1 MLHSSLGF
9 HTMTLSLTLEAG
21 KIQPLIR
28 HFRKY
33 SRDTGL
39 IQIYRI
45 GERKKLFEYNPTPK
59 FEYVLP
65 THIKVKYHGED
76 RGIAW
81 SICSNNRN
89 MDFQAYMVEVTINP
103 KILAGI
109 HDYIT
114 AATYEDM
121 DAAITNFNLEARKI
135 SPILETFDCYS
146 LKRVDYCINFCL
158 DELID
163 GISPEQIMNLIRR
176 STIPPHFKEWTTYDP
191 VSHRKKSRPGS
202 FYLIN
207 SSVNINCYSKYMQ
220 LMERSQENIEKGYPP
235 IPQKT
240 LDASK
245 NIIRFEVQCKYHKM
259 YKLSKKAE
267 ESGNHDKNKYKRL
280 LSHETCNEVINCYYK
295 KTIGRSDW
303 YTLADAVRMVKFCNY
318 NSQKEKR
325 LIDALNIV
333 NQLRSVARAKE
344 CYHGQDLDTFKRTL
358 NDLSSMNINPVT
370 IPKEWGYRHIPNL
383 LYIYY
388 DKKQKEEMQ
397 KQWMEE
403 FLNRGYGSCIKEFEC
418 LSV

>member
-1 MLHSSLGF
+1 MLRSSLGF
-9 HTMTLSLTLEAG
+9 HTMTLSLLMETRTVRS
-21 KIQPLIR
+21 LIR
-28 HFRKY
+28 DFRKY

-39 IQIYRI
+39 VQIYRDGKNKI
-45 GERKKLFEYNPTPK
+45 FIRY
-59 FEYVLP
+59 Y
-65 THIKVKYHGED
+65 IED
-76 RGIAW
+76 KGIVW
-81 SICSNNRN
+81 SIRSNNWDIN
-89 MDFQAYMVEVTINP
+89 FQSYMVEATINP

-121 DAAITNFNLEARKI
+121 DAAITNFDLEAKRI

-146 LKRVDYCINFCL
+146 LKRVDYCINFCI
-158 DELID
+158 DELIA
-163 GISPEQIMNLIRR
+163 GISPEQAMNLIRR
-176 STIPPHFKEWTTYDP
+176 SDIPSRFKEWTIYDP

-207 SSVNINCYSKYMQ
+207 PSVNINCYSKYMQ
-220 LMERSQENIEKGYPP
+220 MMERSQENREKGYPP
-235 IPQKT
+235 IPQET

-259 YKLSKKAE
+259 YILSKRAE
-267 ESGNHDKNKYKRL
+267 ESGNYDKNKYKSL
-280 LSHETCNEVINCYYK
+280 LSHETCNEVINYYYK
-295 KTIGRSDW
+295 KTIGRSGW
-303 YTLADAVRMVKFCNY
+303 YTLADAVRMVKSCNY

-325 LIDALNIV
+325 LIDALNII

-344 CYHGQDLDTFKRTL
+344 CYHGQGLETFKRTL
-358 NDLSSMNINPVT
+358 NDLSSINVNPVT

-383 LYIYY
+383 LYTYY

-403 FLNRGYGSCIKEFEC
+403 YLNRGYGSYNKKFGC
-418 LSV
+418 LSG